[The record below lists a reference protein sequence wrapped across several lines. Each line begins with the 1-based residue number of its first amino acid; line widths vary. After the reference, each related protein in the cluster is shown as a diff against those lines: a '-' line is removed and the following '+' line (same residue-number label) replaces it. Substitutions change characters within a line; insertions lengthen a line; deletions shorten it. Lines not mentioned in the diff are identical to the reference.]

1 MPPLP
6 SLLLLPPL
14 TMFLCRGEI
23 AKSKLAA
30 VIASPAVV
38 AATDAAAD
46 DVSVSADVLPLRDS
60 TSPAVVAAADA
71 AADDVSVSADV
82 LPLRDSSTAAVDVV
96 DVAAPLLLAD
106 GPIVALLLPLGS
118 LPLAGASPRKSP
130 RRSCL
135 GERRRARYLRRGRG
149 GRYFL
154 SKNIIRRGEQV

>member
-1 MPPLP
+1 
-6 SLLLLPPL
+6 
-14 TMFLCRGEI
+14 MFLCRGEI

-96 DVAAPLLLAD
+96 DVAAPLATTSVADTTVGVVLLRVAVD
-106 GPIVALLLPLGS
+106 APIDI
-118 LPLAGASPRKSP
+118 
-130 RRSCL
+130 
-135 GERRRARYLRRGRG
+135 
-149 GRYFL
+149 YFC
-154 SKNIIRRGEQV
+154 RTA